1 MSEMKLMF
9 KTPDDICE
17 FVNTVSRFD
26 YDVDIKCGRVTVD
39 AKSLLGLMQF
49 GVNNVLELQV
59 HSDECSELREALE
72 KFAA

>member
-1 MSEMKLMF
+1 MSEMKLIF

-49 GVNNVLELQV
+49 GVNNVLELRV
-59 HSDECSELREALE
+59 HSDDCGELREALE

>member
-49 GVNNVLELQV
+49 GVNNVLELRV
-59 HSDECSELREALE
+59 PSDDCSELREALE
-72 KFAA
+72 MLAA

>member
-49 GVNNVLELQV
+49 GVNNVLELRE
-59 HSDECSELREALE
+59 HSDDCSELREALE

>member
-39 AKSLLGLMQF
+39 AKSRRGLRQF
-49 GVNNVLELQV
+49 GVSNVRELRV
-59 HSDECSELREALE
+59 HSDDCSELREALE